1 MNWSNRFFDCMRQIC
16 EVVLPAMG
24 TLYFAL
30 CKIWGLPW
38 GTEIVGTISA
48 ISVFIGTVIGVK
60 RALYNAVE
68 MDDPDDVVLL
78 PENYDE
84 EDE

>member
-1 MNWSNRFFDCMRQIC
+1 MSNRTFDTLRTIC
-16 EVVLPAMG
+16 EVVLPALG

-30 CKIWGLPW
+30 AKIWGFGY